1 MTSADENAPIP
12 ESLIS
17 AISVLDSLVRTGM
30 EHIVLC
36 PGSRSA
42 PLAYAIAAL
51 EQANILHAHVRLD
64 ERSASF
70 LALGIAKATQRP
82 VAVVT
87 TSGTAVGELLPAMM
101 EAFHSGIPLLALTAD
116 RPQRLRGTGA
126 NQTTYQPG
134 IFTAFVRAQADLTQ
148 YPESPAGEQTQYFS
162 EVLAALSGRDPQ
174 NWNQPSQTPIG
185 PAHINLSFDTPLT
198 PPAGSAPLLNQW
210 ANTLKNRQEYSP
222 ISRVDTTAESFLAEE
237 YRPQNSYKTVV
248 IAGDGAGSIAEKF
261 ARKLSLP
268 LLAEPSSHA
277 RYGETAIE
285 AYPKVLDTSL
295 SEEIERVVL
304 FGHPTLTRQISSL
317 LQRQD
322 IRKAIYMEK
331 PASWCETS
339 KRDETIY
346 TTLVELAEFSGHGVT
361 ETAQS
366 AKSWLQRWKDSGR
379 ESRQQLL
386 NSLENY
392 RNNGETHERLSGM
405 SLALEAWNKALEHHE
420 ILVCGSSNII
430 RDLDLIAPSASKTP
444 RVYASRGL
452 AGIDGMIATA
462 SGISL
467 GGYGRETEFSTA
479 ESADPVHLI
488 CGDLTYLYD
497 VSSLNIGAYELTPQ
511 LHIDV
516 LDDCGG
522 GIFSTLEHGELA
534 QDPAYTHTVERF
546 FRTPHRVRLE
556 DLAHAYQL
564 PEGMSVTIHHVE
576 DSWQEHIKGKPSS
589 SKD

>member
-1 MTSADENAPIP
+1 MTSADDNAPIP

-17 AISVLDSLVRTGM
+17 AISVLDSLVRAGM

-51 EQANILHAHVRLD
+51 EQENILRAHIRLD

-82 VAVVT
+82 VGIVT

-116 RPQRLRGTGA
+116 RPQQLRGTGA

-134 IFTAFVRAQADLTQ
+134 IFTSFVRAQADLAA
-148 YPESPAGEQTQYFS
+148 YPESPAGEQTQQFS
-162 EVLAALSGRDPQ
+162 EVLAVLSGRDPE
-174 NWNQPSQTPIG
+174 NWNHSSNTPIG
-185 PAHINLSFDTPLT
+185 PAHINLCFDTPLT
-198 PPAGSAPLLNQW
+198 PPAGSAPLLTQW
-210 ANTLKNRQEYSP
+210 ANSLKKRQEY
-222 ISRVDTTAESFLAEE
+222 ISIPRNDTTLESFLSED
-237 YRPQNSYKTVV
+237 YRPHNSYKTVV
-248 IAGDGAGSIAEKF
+248 IAGDGAGPIAEQF

-268 LLAEPSSHA
+268 LLAEPSSQA

-285 AYPKVLDTSL
+285 AYPKVLESSL

-304 FGHPTLTRQISSL
+304 FGHPTLTRQIAAL
-317 LQRQD
+317 LHRQD
-322 IRKAIYMEK
+322 VQRAVYMNE
-331 PASWCETS
+331 PVSWCEPK
-339 KRDETIY
+339 KRDETIC
-346 TTLVELAEFSGHGVT
+346 TTLMELAEFSGYGVGQT
-361 ETAQS
+361 VHSSQ
-366 AKSWLQRWKDSGR
+366 SWLYRWKESGR
-379 ESRQQLL
+379 EFRQRLIKD
-386 NSLENY
+386 LESY
-392 RNNGETHERLSGM
+392 RHTGESDQRLSGM
-405 SLALEAWNKALEHHE
+405 SLALEAWENALEHHE

-430 RDLDLIAPSASKTP
+430 RDLDLIAPSKSHAP

-452 AGIDGMIATA
+452 AGIDGMVATA

-467 GGYGRETEFSTA
+467 GGYGRDTEYSSS
-479 ESADPVHLI
+479 ESADPVRLI

-497 VSSLNIGAYELTPQ
+497 ASSLNIGPHELTPR

-522 GIFSTLEHGELA
+522 GIFATLEHGTLA
-534 QDPAYTHTVERF
+534 QDSAYAHTVERF

-589 SKD
+589 STD